1 MTDNTFKLL
10 RPTATTVNLSQHDI
24 NRPVTLVNLVRLFCL
39 LQNVRYF
46 SKWDYMRINVFQ
58 HIRDFTTMRY
68 INLRFTQL
76 PTYSLTRSTRVTSLK
91 FTWLAQPLKNEMVCY
106 SASLWQITAQCA
118 TFSCIKTRYFF
129 MKQVNQSSTLSRIS
143 LYIFMAVR
151 NLLGPLALGYVAIFA
166 NSCLRFSD
174 FRRVIVVRNHSGN
187 TPALIF
193 ISRSLQVLDTNLT
206 GRSIS

>member
-1 MTDNTFKLL
+1 
-10 RPTATTVNLSQHDI
+10 
-24 NRPVTLVNLVRLFCL
+24 
-39 LQNVRYF
+39 
-46 SKWDYMRINVFQ
+46 MRINVFQ

-129 MKQVNQSSTLSRIS
+129 MKQTGKPIIYAKPYFLVHFHGCEKSFGPASSWLRCDICKLVFTIFRLSAS
-143 LYIFMAVR
+143 
-151 NLLGPLALGYVAIFA
+151 
-166 NSCLRFSD
+166 
-174 FRRVIVVRNHSGN
+174 HSGQK
-187 TPALIF
+187 
-193 ISRSLQVLDTNLT
+193 SLRKYTSTYIYQQEFT
-206 GRSIS
+206 GSWH